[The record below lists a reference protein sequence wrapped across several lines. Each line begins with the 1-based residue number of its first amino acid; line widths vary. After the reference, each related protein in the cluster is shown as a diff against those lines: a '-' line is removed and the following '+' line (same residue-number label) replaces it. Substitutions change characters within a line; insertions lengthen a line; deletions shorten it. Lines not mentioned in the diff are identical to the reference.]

1 MISKFMCPG
10 SVISFNKE
18 MRLSINSV
26 VLYFV
31 RRGMDKVAKL
41 TVPREYED
49 GGLRWPNTVFKCLCL
64 IHHYF

>member
-1 MISKFMCPG
+1 MFPG

-18 MRLSINSV
+18 MRMSINSV

-41 TVPREYED
+41 TVSRE
-49 GGLRWPNTVFKCLCL
+49 TVDFLPFSFVKGRMV
-64 IHHYF
+64 